1 MRFHVEMFK
10 SYIQLQ
16 AFCALNL
23 SQSRGETTRSRAK
36 SIVIEHFPQISLP
49 NMSLM
54 LQRAPRIYRLL
65 LLSNGDWRLIDSFEE
80 LTSSFFKSSMNSA
93 ANFEIWLNLVRTG
106 QVADYKEGPTM
117 CEEGKKFM
125 KEVKL
130 NIVKEHFNGVDDNL
144 KDFIVDD
151 DDE

>member
-1 MRFHVEMFK
+1 
-10 SYIQLQ
+10 
-16 AFCALNL
+16 
-23 SQSRGETTRSRAK
+23 
-36 SIVIEHFPQISLP
+36 
-49 NMSLM
+49 M

-65 LLSNGDWRLIDSFEE
+65 LLSNEDWRLIDSFEE
-80 LTSSFFKSSMNSA
+80 LSACFFKSSMNSA

-106 QVADYKEGPTM
+106 QIADYKNGTSM

-130 NIVKEHFNGVDDNL
+130 NIIKEYFDEVDEKNL
-144 KDFIVDD
+144 KDFITDD